1 MKEPPKPQKKRVQG
15 TAKEVTATDRPQ
27 SRKGSVIKKVLLVV
41 FTIVFVILAAPI
53 IIVLNVMT
61 AAFVFAPLQKPV
73 FVNQNLVFNQK
84 LQIPELL
91 QPRIENGEKVFDLT
105 VQQGETEFFPG
116 MQTKTL
122 GYNGNYLGPTIR
134 AHTGDKIRMNVTNKL
149 PDSTTAHWHGME
161 LPAGMD
167 GGAHQFIK
175 AGENWQ
181 PYWTITNQAAPLWY
195 HPHLMGKT
203 GEQVYRGLG
212 GMFIIDDENSDTL
225 DLPKVY
231 GEDDI
236 PLIVQDRLFDDK
248 GQFIYR
254 DDQKD
259 VLGHTGM
266 HGDKIL
272 VNGTYAPYVD
282 VPAKQIRLRVLN
294 ASNARRYNFA
304 FEDGRKFY
312 QIASDGG
319 LLERPVERTNMI
331 LAPAE
336 RAEIVID
343 LTDQTKPL
351 TLMSDVVREENRVLR
366 FIRTVLRS
374 ERDENQ
380 KFKIIELR
388 PQATAEKSNP
398 LPQKL
403 NDIPRIDASQVV
415 ATRKFVLDEGGQSI
429 NGKKMDH
436 NRIDQL
442 VYSGGTEIWEFRNQS
457 GVYHPMHIHGVQF
470 QILGWGNVIGGG
482 EQRPPKD
489 YERGWKDTVNVPNAE
504 TVRVIMR
511 MPAYSDPHLPY
522 MFHCHILEHEDM
534 GMMGQF
540 IVTDKNIKREDIFVR
555 SKLTESGESENIQQ
569 HPH

>member
-1 MKEPPKPQKKRVQG
+1 MIG
-15 TAKEVTATDRPQ
+15 
-27 SRKGSVIKKVLLVV
+27 L
-41 FTIVFVILAAPI
+41 
-53 IIVLNVMT
+53 IVLAIPISIALIVII
-61 AAFVFAPLQKPV
+61 AAFIFVPLQKPV
-73 FVNQNLVFNQK
+73 FVNKDLALNNQ
-84 LQIPELL
+84 LHIPEVL

-105 VQQGETEFFPG
+105 VRQGESNFLPG
-116 MQTKTL
+116 KQTKTW
-122 GYNGNYLGPTIR
+122 GYNGSYLGPTIR
-134 AHTGDKIRMNVTNKL
+134 AHKGDKVRMNVTNKL

-161 LPAGMD
+161 LPAAMD
-167 GGAHQFIK
+167 GTAHQFLK
-175 AGENWQ
+175 PGENWQ
-181 PYWTITNQAAPLWY
+181 PYWTITNQSAPLWY

-203 GEQVYRGLG
+203 GEQVYKGLG
-212 GMFIIDDENSDTL
+212 GMFIIDDDNSDKL
-225 DLPKVY
+225 NLPKIY
-231 GEDDI
+231 GKDDI
-236 PLIVQDRLFDDK
+236 PLIVQDREFDEN
-248 GQFIYR
+248 GQFVYR
-254 DDQKD
+254 DDDTD

-282 VPAKQIRLRVLN
+282 VPAKQVRLRVLN
-294 ASNARRYNFA
+294 ASNARRYDFK
-304 FEDGRKFY
+304 FEDGRTFY

-319 LLERPVERTNMI
+319 LLEKPIARTSMI
-331 LAPAE
+331 LSPAE
-336 RAEIVID
+336 RAEIVVD
-343 LTDQTKPL
+343 LTDATKPL
-351 TLMSDVVREENRVLR
+351 TLMSDAVHEENRVMR

-388 PQATAEKSNP
+388 PQATTEKFNP

-403 NDIPRIDASQVV
+403 NTIKQLNAEDAVT
-415 ATRKFVLDEGGQSI
+415 TRKFILDEGGQSI

-442 VYSGGTEIWEFRNQS
+442 VYSGDTEIWEFRNQS

-470 QILGWGNVIGGG
+470 QIIGWGNVIGGG

-489 YERGWKDTVNVPNAE
+489 YERGWKDTVNIPNAE

-511 MPAYSDPHLPY
+511 MPEYSNPHLPY

-540 IVTDKNIKREDIFVR
+540 MVVDRDTKKEDIFVQ
-555 SKLTESGESENIQQ
+555 SKLTESGDQEVHQ
-569 HPH
+569 H